1 MFPFRGSIKSSGGN
15 SKRTLTLNSKIKQ
28 QGVNVEYYKDGIN
41 LQFFQKS
48 FLFIK
53 KQNKK

>member
-28 QGVNVEYYKDGIN
+28 QGVNAEYYKDGIN